1 MKSLLNRVNYV
12 MEGEDGASNVE
23 IVVWISVVL
32 IIATVLYLFK
42 DAIIGFLER
51 AVNRVNGLG
60 AGVEKDGT
68 AGDYGDLNR

>member
-1 MKSLLNRVNYV
+1 MKSILNKISYV
-12 MEGEDGASNVE
+12 MNGEDGASNVE

-51 AVNRVNGLG
+51 AVSRVNGLG
-60 AGVEKDGT
+60 SGVQQEPGK
-68 AGDYGDLNR
+68 YGDVSK

>member
-1 MKSLLNRVNYV
+1 MKSFLNKIHYV
-12 MEGEDGASNVE
+12 MDGEDGASNVE

-51 AVNRVNGLG
+51 AINRVNGLG
-60 AGVEKDGT
+60 AGVQQEPGK
-68 AGDYGDLNR
+68 YGDVSK